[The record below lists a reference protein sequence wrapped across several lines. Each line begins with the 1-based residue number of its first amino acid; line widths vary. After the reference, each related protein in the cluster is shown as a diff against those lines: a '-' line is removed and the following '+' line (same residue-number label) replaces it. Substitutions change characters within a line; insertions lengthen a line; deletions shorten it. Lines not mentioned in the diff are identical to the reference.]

1 MEKKLVNLWYDE
13 EGDFLEVT
21 WDRNP
26 GYFTETEDDRIMVNL
41 DMEGNVQGFHI
52 VGLSSIQSVPVNVN
66 LVPSKPKN
74 TPEEIEGWKKQSRLR
89 TKRRQK

>member
-52 VGLSSIQSVPVNVN
+52 VGLSSIQGVPVNVN
-66 LVPSKPKN
+66 LVSSKPKN